1 MSVNEI
7 LAHQVVRFLNSALAH
22 DTKAIN
28 ELVSTRVPCGKAIA
42 THPSIQ
48 VQVCK
53 DDPTAVYRVGMLGLL
68 NGMVGKY
75 DDGPHKGY
83 GAIIA
88 DLDDGQIVRFRVL
101 PNLTDA
107 DKEGS

>member
-1 MSVNEI
+1 MAVNEI

-22 DTKAIN
+22 DAKAIN
-28 ELVSTRVPCGKAIA
+28 ELIATRVPCGKAIA

-53 DDPTAVYRVGMLGLL
+53 DDPDAIYRVGMLGLL
-68 NGMVGKY
+68 NGMVGRY
-75 DDGPHKGY
+75 DDGPNKGL

-88 DLDDGQIVRFRVL
+88 DLDKGQIVRFRVL
-101 PNLTDA
+101 HNVGDVE
-107 DKEGS
+107 DE